1 MCRSD
6 KRCNWL
12 AAAGVVVL
20 MATGSALTPHAWANG
35 GGGGG
40 GGGEFGTGAHQHLDL
55 GFRHNRYYYDRGYV
69 VRTPPAGGIGELIG
83 RTGERYYFYRG
94 NWYQWRGDWYRSWGG
109 AWVVV
114 DAPIGLLVPSL
125 PPYYTEI
132 WWSGTPYYY
141 ANETYYVW
149 DAARN
154 EYQVVDPPDGLKQR
168 A

>member
-1 MCRSD
+1 
-6 KRCNWL
+6 
-12 AAAGVVVL
+12 

-114 DAPIGLLVPSL
+114 DAPIGLLVPAL